1 MNKIFILTTLYCIR
15 ESISASMAKSKQS
28 AENKQTA
35 DTLKNHNFSYLA
47 TLYCI
52 NKAIS
57 AFILLYL
64 TNLARKKKK
73 KKPNIIY

>member
-1 MNKIFILTTLYCIR
+1 M
-15 ESISASMAKSKQS
+15 
-28 AENKQTA
+28 
-35 DTLKNHNFSYLA
+35 

-64 TNLARKKKK
+64 TNLARKKERSQISSIDSLRAMALARKK
-73 KKPNIIY
+73 KHDQCRQKICILCLEKKKSVGPIGVMLKG